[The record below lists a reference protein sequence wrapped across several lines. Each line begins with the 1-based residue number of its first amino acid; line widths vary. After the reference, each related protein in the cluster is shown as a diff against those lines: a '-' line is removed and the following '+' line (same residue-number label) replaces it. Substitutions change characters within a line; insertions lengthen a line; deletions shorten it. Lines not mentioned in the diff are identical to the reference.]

1 MTVDSG
7 GLGNVASRPSDAIR
21 VILRRIR
28 LVNVGMTSALGD
40 NFGQTAAQL
49 SDFAESYPSESI

>member
-1 MTVDSG
+1 M
-7 GLGNVASRPSDAIR
+7 
-21 VILRRIR
+21 
-28 LVNVGMTSALGD
+28 NVGMTSALGD